1 MKQLFIL
8 CNAEVTNSNG
18 AKFDVYYGYRQ
29 QQDKE
34 GNISDVLTP
43 MQDSEGKPIM
53 RAIPIKVKLAES
65 FIKKVE
71 KASFPLLLTLD
82 EDKKVDINGVESD
95 SFYVTVDKDKDK
107 KARKDK
113 YGRKH
118 LILIIRDAEF
128 KEMPRKSYSLE
139 DLDSFAG

>member
-8 CNAEVTNSNG
+8 CSALVANDNG
-18 AKFDVYYGYRQ
+18 AKFPVFYGYRQ

-43 MQDSEGKPIM
+43 ITDKDGHPQM
-53 RAIPIKVKLAES
+53 RAIPIKVKLSET
-65 FIKKVE
+65 FMKKVE
-71 KASFPLLLTLD
+71 NATFPLLVTLD
-82 EDKKVDINGVESD
+82 NERKVVFNNEEKD

-113 YGRKH
+113 YGKKH
-118 LILIIRDAEF
+118 LILIIRDAEYQ
-128 KEMPRKSYSLE
+128 ELPRKSYSLD
-139 DLDSFAG
+139 DLDSFEG

>member
-1 MKQLFIL
+1 MWASANAAKQ
-8 CNAEVTNSNG
+8 NG
-18 AKFDVYYGYRQ
+18 AKITGVMPEMLYNLCVS
-29 QQDKE
+29 KE
-34 GNISDVLTP
+34 
-43 MQDSEGKPIM
+43 E
-53 RAIPIKVKLAES
+53 AC
-65 FIKKVE
+65 
-71 KASFPLLLTLD
+71 
-82 EDKKVDINGVESD
+82 D

>member
-8 CNAEVTNSNG
+8 CNSEVTNDNG
-18 AKFDVYYGYRQ
+18 AKFMVFYGYRQ
-29 QQDKE
+29 QQDSE

-43 MQDSEGKPIM
+43 GVDSEGKPTM
-53 RAIPIKVKLAES
+53 KAMPIKVKLAES

-71 KASFPLLLTLD
+71 QAAFPLLLTLD
-82 EDKKVDINGVESD
+82 DSKKVSINGEEKD

-113 YGRKH
+113 YGKKH
-118 LILIIRDAEF
+118 LILIVRDADF
-128 KEMPRKSYSLE
+128 VEMPRKSYSLD
-139 DLDSFAG
+139 DLDSFEG

>member
-18 AKFDVYYGYRQ
+18 AKFNVYYGYRQ
-29 QQDKE
+29 QEDKE

-118 LILIIRDAEF
+118 LILIIRDADF